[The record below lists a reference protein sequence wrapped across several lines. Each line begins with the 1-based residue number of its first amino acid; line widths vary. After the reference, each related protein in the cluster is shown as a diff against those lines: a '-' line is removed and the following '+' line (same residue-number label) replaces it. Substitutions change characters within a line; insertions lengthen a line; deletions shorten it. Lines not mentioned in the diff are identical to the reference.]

1 MLIILS
7 TEAAMRRRIGV
18 CATCRKC
25 PTVLVLALP
34 FLASP
39 ALAASLTLGCSGTVT
54 TTSFPKGGVA
64 GDAEKESIVD
74 WSVAVDSDERTVSAD
89 SDEAGHA
96 FQSEAGHLFR
106 SEAGRGSDLMSA
118 TLRRAAAGRWDDV
131 FLWLLGQADGSG
143 MLRLRMLSPAS
154 SIL

>member
-1 MLIILS
+1 MPACEVPQTI
-7 TEAAMRRRIGV
+7 
-18 CATCRKC
+18 ATATK
-25 PTVLVLALP
+25 A
-34 FLASP
+34 
-39 ALAASLTLGCSGTVT
+39 AASATLSLDFMNFMGTHHST
-54 TTSFPKGGVA
+54 DRRSPQPTSIPRTGRVNPRATRWPAIAQDVADVLKEKG
-64 GDAEKESIVD
+64 
-74 WSVAVDSDERTVSAD
+74 

-143 MLRLRMLSPAS
+143 MRRLRMLSPAS
-154 SIL
+154 SILQAM